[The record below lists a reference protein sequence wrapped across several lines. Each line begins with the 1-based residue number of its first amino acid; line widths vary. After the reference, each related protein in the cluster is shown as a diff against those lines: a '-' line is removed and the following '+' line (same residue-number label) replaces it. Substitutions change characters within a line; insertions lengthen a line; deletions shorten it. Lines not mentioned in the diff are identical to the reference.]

1 MIDLLLKYMWKTLAL
16 QNGRSPL
23 NYKLIRHRF
32 ATCIFFH
39 FFSSMLSLYKKMI
52 CGSTI
57 SHVDCLPNESLVLQN
72 HDKNLFSTKGPF
84 STKRSV
90 QHHFNLIKWYLTNLL
105 QATQG
110 HPFCRRI
117 TMPMHQTSFPALCF
131 GSCGGCARLRGANSC
146 DPTAP
151 VVDR

>member
-1 MIDLLLKYMWKTLAL
+1 MWDLLWQSAVSYPPNCFREEKLFCFCWTMIDLLLKYMWKTLAL

-105 QATQG
+105 
-110 HPFCRRI
+110 
-117 TMPMHQTSFPALCF
+117 
-131 GSCGGCARLRGANSC
+131 
-146 DPTAP
+146 
-151 VVDR
+151 